1 LALTPDSFRSKRKSR
16 VFPGARRASKGA
28 CRLAISTIQGR
39 PVRNIALAVSLVL
52 IAPALAQEP
61 AGRPASHAYRIEPPD
76 IIRVSFLAPGQ
87 PEFSALLLVRPDGT
101 VGLRTHGV
109 ALVAGST
116 TAEAAGQ
123 IRKTLAGEFECP
135 AESITVHVAVARY
148 RTPHAWVIKDVA
160 GQPEK
165 VCARKLSG
173 DETVLDL
180 IASVPGLPRVARKC
194 DIWIERRTEPR
205 ALRVDWV
212 AITQHGNTAT
222 NYGIRSGD
230 LIHVETGD
238 LWSLFR

>member
-1 LALTPDSFRSKRKSR
+1 
-16 VFPGARRASKGA
+16 V
-28 CRLAISTIQGR
+28 Q
-39 PVRNIALAVSLVL
+39 NIALAVCLVL

-61 AGRPASHAYRIEPPD
+61 AGRPASHGYHIEPSD

-116 TAEAAGQ
+116 TVEAANQ

-135 AESITVHVAVARY
+135 AESITVHVAVPRY

-160 GQPEK
+160 GQHEK
-165 VCARKLSG
+165 VYARRLSG

-180 IASVPGLPRVARKC
+180 IASVPKLPRVASKC
-194 DIWIERRTEPR
+194 RIWIERRGVPE
-205 ALRVDWV
+205 AMIVDWK
-212 AITQHGNTAT
+212 AITQQGNTAT
-222 NYGIRSGD
+222 NYGIRQGD
-230 LIHVETGD
+230 LIHVESAD